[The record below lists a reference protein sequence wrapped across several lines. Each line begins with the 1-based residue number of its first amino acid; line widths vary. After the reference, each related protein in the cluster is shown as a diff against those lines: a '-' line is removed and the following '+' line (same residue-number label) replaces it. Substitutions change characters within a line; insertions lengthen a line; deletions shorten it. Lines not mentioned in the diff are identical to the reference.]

1 MQKFKIKSIPL
12 LILISS
18 IVIFIISFFNARIL
32 VKQSEKELNPKQQL
46 TEAQATKY
54 SLKEIDTKTGQLR
67 WQLTAKEGKTEDNL
81 QGATIKD
88 ITAEVYRNNEVVFEL
103 TAPYAKANAATKEIY
118 LLGDVIAK
126 DKSGN
131 FLLKSNQL
139 AIGMNTSLEAQN
151 GFNLTLKNSGTISGQ
166 NALINDDQTMITV
179 KNLEEASFKDISLS
193 GKKVVILRE
202 QNGDIKKAVISQGG
216 KVILKNQKDSS
227 LSADSIEWINE
238 GNVQA
243 TKNVVYTSED
253 KIFKAEYLLLKP
265 DKSIYAKDN
274 VLILHGNTQ
283 CSGNSLNF
291 ENNSKITLNG
301 KPKAI
306 QGEKQITADKI
317 IYDINTNKVEAIG
330 NVKTIIVQNDLRNS
344 K

>member
-1 MQKFKIKSIPL
+1 MQKSKIKPIPL
-12 LILISS
+12 LILFGST
-18 IVIFIISFFNARIL
+18 VIFILSLLNARTL

-46 TEAQATKY
+46 DEVQATKY

-67 WQLTAKEGKTEDNL
+67 WQLIAKEGKTEDNL
-81 QGATIKD
+81 QSATIKD
-88 ITAEVYRNNEVVFEL
+88 ITAEVYKNNDVIFKL

-118 LLGDVIAK
+118 LLGNVIAK
-126 DKSGN
+126 DKSGD

-139 AIGMNTSLEAQN
+139 AIGMSTSLEAQN
-151 GFNLTLKNSGTISGQ
+151 GFNLTLKNSGTISGE
-166 NALINDDQTMITV
+166 NALINDDQTIITV
-179 KNLEEASFKDISLS
+179 KKLEEASFKDIILF

-202 QNGDIKKAVISQGG
+202 KSGDIKKAVISQGG
-216 KVILKNQKDSS
+216 KVILKNQGNST
-227 LSADSIEWINE
+227 LCADSIEWVDS
-238 GNVQA
+238 GDVQA

-253 KIFKAEYLLLKP
+253 KIFKAGYLLLKA

-274 VLILHGNTQ
+274 VLILHGDTQ

-291 ENNSKITLNG
+291 ENNSKITLSG

-317 IYDINTNKVEAIG
+317 VYDINTGKVEAIG
-330 NVKTIIVQNDLRNS
+330 NVKTVIIQTNTRKS
-344 K
+344 